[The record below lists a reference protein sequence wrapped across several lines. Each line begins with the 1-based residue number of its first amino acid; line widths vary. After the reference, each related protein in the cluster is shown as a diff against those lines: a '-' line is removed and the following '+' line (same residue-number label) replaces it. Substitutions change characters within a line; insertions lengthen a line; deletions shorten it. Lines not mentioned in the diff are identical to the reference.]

1 MRASI
6 FAVLL
11 LLAGSVPVGAS
22 KEDVRIRAVISAQ
35 IEAFRN
41 DDGAAAFAIA
51 SPDIQAKFGSPG
63 VFLHVVASAYP
74 QVYRPK
80 NVVFLELSEATGRLL
95 QHVLI
100 TGPKGRIVLA
110 LYEMQ
115 NIDGKWRINGC
126 RLTDPPGKAI

>member
-6 FAVLL
+6 LAVIL
-11 LLAGSVPVGAS
+11 LLAGSVPIGAS
-22 KEDVRIRAVISAQ
+22 KEGVRIRAVISAQ
-35 IEAFRN
+35 IEAFRR

-51 SPDIQAKFGSPG
+51 SPDIQAKFGTPAA
-63 VFLHVVASAYP
+63 FLNVVASAYP
-74 QVYRPK
+74 QVYRPT
-80 NVVFLELSEATGRLL
+80 NVVFLELSEATGKLL

-115 NIDGKWRINGC
+115 NIDGTWRINGC
-126 RLTDPPGKAI
+126 RLTDPPGKEI

>member
-6 FAVLL
+6 FAIIL

-22 KEDVRIRAVISAQ
+22 KEGVRIRAVISAQ
-35 IEAFRN
+35 IEAFRK

-51 SPDIQAKFGSPG
+51 SPDIQAKFGDPG
-63 VFLHVVASAYP
+63 IFLRVVAAAYP

-80 NVVFLELSEATGRLL
+80 NVVFLELSETTGRLL

-115 NIDGKWRINGC
+115 NINGVWRINGC
-126 RLTDPPGKAI
+126 RLTDPPGKEI

>member
-6 FAVLL
+6 FAIVL

-22 KEDVRIRAVISAQ
+22 KEGVRIRAVISAQ
-35 IEAFRN
+35 IEAFRK

-51 SPDIQAKFGSPG
+51 SPDIQAKFGNPG
-63 VFLHVVASAYP
+63 VFLRVVASAYP

-80 NVVFLELSEATGRLL
+80 NVVFLELSEASGRLL

-115 NIDGKWRINGC
+115 NIDGMWRINGC
-126 RLTDPPGKAI
+126 RLTNPPGKEI

>member
-6 FAVLL
+6 FAIIL

-22 KEDVRIRAVISAQ
+22 KEGVRIRAVISAQ
-35 IEAFRN
+35 IEAFRK

-51 SPDIQAKFGSPG
+51 SPDIQAKFGTPS
-63 VFLHVVASAYP
+63 VFLRIVASAYP

-115 NIDGKWRINGC
+115 NINGVWRINGC